1 MKDFFRLFKVNKLK
15 AFIILITFIIN
26 TVATGYLLYA
36 ISLLNGIEN
45 KVRLLLAIVLGIA
58 WIIFVI
64 CYRKSIKKGKSK
76 YGLFIPI
83 TIIYALILSF
93 GAFYIVKTV
102 GIIGNMTSDS
112 TTYSSSLITLTSN
125 KIDKISKVPKSSK
138 VGMLGD
144 DTSIDGYQIPK
155 EIIKDKKMKNKVLE
169 YESYISL
176 LKGLYDG
183 EVEYAFLPTNYTV
196 MFQNMEEAELQN
208 LKEDTKIIYTKE
220 KKVKKSSKSK
230 KSSTLNKPFTI
241 LLMGVD
247 SENENLAS
255 SSFNGDSLILITF
268 NPTTLNTT
276 MLSIPRDS
284 YVPIMCFAG
293 HKKNKITHAAWYGED
308 CMMKTIENFTGINID
323 YFVKINFKG
332 VVKMVDTLGGVD
344 VDVPYSF
351 CEQNSNREW
360 GNNTV
365 YVDKGMQT
373 LDGEKALAFS
383 RNRHPWPSYCGA
395 KYSNYNSNDFIR
407 GQNQQ
412 TVIRALMN
420 KLKTVRNL
428 DTVYE
433 LLDTISNSMQTN
445 MTTNEI
451 LSLYNVGK
459 DIIIKS
465 NGGEVED
472 LLGIQ
477 RLYLSGSDAHIYD
490 PGSGLN
496 LYNYVLSQDSLD
508 AVVEAMEINLGKKKP
523 KIVKEFSFSIDNPY
537 EEEVIGKNLT
547 GNLQKYDKTEKK
559 SSTKCGT
566 NQELGADG
574 VTCVCKAGYK
584 KVNGVCSKEE
594 STTTQTKKTCGTNE
608 ELGADGVTC
617 VCKNGYT
624 KTNGTCTKQ
633 EEQKKCTGSYE
644 QADPDANG
652 NCICMSGYKRVDGV
666 CTKEEITCSGNK
678 VLVGGKCKCDSTN
691 GYVDDGN
698 GNCILDAINP

>member
-1 MKDFFRLFKVNKLK
+1 MEKE
-15 AFIILITFIIN
+15 TFDGN
-26 TVATGYLLYA
+26 D
-36 ISLLNGIEN
+36 IEVTETETSEQQVSEETE
-45 KVRLLLAIVLGIA
+45 KPHK
-58 WIIFVI
+58 W
-64 CYRKSIKKGKSK
+64 RKP
-76 YGLFIPI
+76 L
-83 TIIYALILSF
+83 
-93 GAFYIVKTV
+93 
-102 GIIGNMTSDS
+102 
-112 TTYSSSLITLTSN
+112 LITLGGIAGTTAAVYIGTAAYFYFHCLPN
-125 KIDKISKVPKSSK
+125 
-138 VGMLGD
+138 
-144 DTSIDGYQIPK
+144 T
-155 EIIKDKKMKNKVLE
+155 EINGKDF
-169 YESYISL
+169 SY
-176 LKGLYDG
+176 
-183 EVEYAFLPTNYTV
+183 ANR
-196 MFQNMEEAELQN
+196 AEIEDY

-247 SENENLAS
+247 SENEDLAS

-383 RNRHPWPSYCGA
+383 RNRHPWPAYCGA

-451 LSLYNVGK
+451 LSLYNIGK

-477 RLYLSGSDAHIYD
+477 RLYLSGSDAYIYD
-490 PGSGLN
+490 SGSGLN

-537 EEEVIGKNLT
+537 EEEVIGKDLT
-547 GNLQKYDKTEKK
+547 GNLQKYDKIEKK

-584 KVNGVCSKEE
+584 KINGVCSKEE
-594 STTTQTKKTCGTNE
+594 STTTQTKKTCTIPNRIQN
-608 ELGADGVTC
+608 ADGSCSSECESGYV
-617 VCKNGYT
+617 KNAD
-624 KTNGTCTKQ
+624 GTCAKKKTCTISKRIPNADGSCSSECESGYELQ
-633 EEQKKCTGSYE
+633 SDGTCKVKEETTTEPST
-644 QADPDANG
+644 DPDKPDLPDEL
-652 NCICMSGYKRVDGV
+652 M
-666 CTKEEITCSGNK
+666 
-678 VLVGGKCKCDSTN
+678 
-691 GYVDDGN
+691 
-698 GNCILDAINP
+698 P